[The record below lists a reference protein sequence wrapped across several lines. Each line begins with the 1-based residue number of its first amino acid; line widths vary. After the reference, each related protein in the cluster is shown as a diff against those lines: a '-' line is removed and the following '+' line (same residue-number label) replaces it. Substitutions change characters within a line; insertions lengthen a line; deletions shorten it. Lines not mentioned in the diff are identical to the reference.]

1 MLKFCLKS
9 SLIIKKGPYLLKNV
23 VVKHLTNQSFFHFS
37 NFTSGNLQ
45 KIIVGISMNNTDGL
59 LQNLEELDTNSK
71 ELALMM
77 IIDSVERN

>member
-1 MLKFCLKS
+1 
-9 SLIIKKGPYLLKNV
+9 
-23 VVKHLTNQSFFHFS
+23 
-37 NFTSGNLQ
+37 
-45 KIIVGISMNNTDGL
+45 MNNTDGL